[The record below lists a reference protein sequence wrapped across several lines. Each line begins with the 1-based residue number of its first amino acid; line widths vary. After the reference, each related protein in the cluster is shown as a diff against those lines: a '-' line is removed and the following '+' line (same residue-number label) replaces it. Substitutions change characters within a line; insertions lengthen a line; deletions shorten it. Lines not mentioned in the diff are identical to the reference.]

1 MKILIKNRQRRIKVS
16 LERLEGLARKA
27 LQALGLTDAEL
38 SILLVNDIQMQEMN
52 RLYRN
57 KDKTTDVLA
66 FSMRD
71 GQYPD
76 INPAILGDI
85 VISLPTAGRQ
95 AKEKGHGI
103 YEEIAVLLIHGILHL
118 IGYDHT
124 RGRKENLR
132 MRKKERELL
141 NSCKQ
146 G

>member
-1 MKILIKNRQRRIKVS
+1 M
-16 LERLEGLARKA
+16 
-27 LQALGLTDAEL
+27 ALGLTDAEL

-57 KDKTTDVLA
+57 KDKTTDVLS

-85 VISLPTAGRQ
+85 VISLPTAKIQ
-95 AKEKGHGI
+95 AKEKNHGI
-103 YEEIAVLLIHGILHL
+103 YREIAILLIHGILHL

-124 RGRKENLR
+124 RGRKENLKKK
-132 MRKKERELL
+132 KKERELL

>member
-16 LERLEGLARKA
+16 LERLEGLTRKA

-57 KDKTTDVLA
+57 KDKTTDVLS

-85 VISLPTAGRQ
+85 VISLPTAERQ

-103 YEEIAVLLIHGILHL
+103 YEEIAVLLIHAILHL

>member
-1 MKILIKNRQRRIKVS
+1 
-16 LERLEGLARKA
+16 LARKA
-27 LQALGLTDAEL
+27 LTALGLADAEL
-38 SILLVNDIQMQEMN
+38 SILLVNDNLMQEMN

-57 KDKTTDVLA
+57 KDKTTDALA

-103 YEEIAVLLIHGILHL
+103 YDEIAVLLIHGMLHL
-118 IGYDHT
+118 AGYDHEK
-124 RGRKENLR
+124 GKKEEAR
-132 MRKKERELL
+132 MRRMEKKILESLY
-141 NSCKQ
+141 
-146 G
+146 

>member
-1 MKILIKNRQRRIKVS
+1 M
-16 LERLEGLARKA
+16 ARKA
-27 LQALGLTDAEL
+27 LAALGLADAEL
-38 SILLVNDIQMQEMN
+38 SILLVNDNLMQEMN

-57 KDKTTDVLA
+57 KDKTTDALA

-103 YEEIAVLLIHGILHL
+103 YDEIAVLLIHGMLHL
-118 IGYDHT
+118 AGYDHEK
-124 RGRKENLR
+124 GKKEEAR
-132 MRKKERELL
+132 MRRMEKKILESLY
-141 NSCKQ
+141 
-146 G
+146 

>member
-1 MKILIKNRQRRIKVS
+1 M
-16 LERLEGLARKA
+16 
-27 LQALGLTDAEL
+27 ALGLTDAEL

-57 KDKTTDVLA
+57 KDKTTDVLS

-85 VISLPTAGRQ
+85 VISLPTAERQ

-103 YEEIAVLLIHGILHL
+103 YEEIAVLLIHAILHL

>member
-1 MKILIKNRQRRIKVS
+1 M
-16 LERLEGLARKA
+16 ARKA
-27 LQALGLTDAEL
+27 LAALGLADAEL
-38 SILLVNDIQMQEMN
+38 SILLVNDNLMQEMN

-103 YEEIAVLLIHGILHL
+103 YDEIAVLLIHGMLHL
-118 IGYDHT
+118 AGYDHEK
-124 RGRKENLR
+124 GKKEEAR
-132 MRKKERELL
+132 MRRMEKKILESLY
-141 NSCKQ
+141 
-146 G
+146 

>member
-1 MKILIKNRQRRIKVS
+1 M
-16 LERLEGLARKA
+16 ARKA
-27 LQALGLTDAEL
+27 LAALGLADAEL
-38 SILLVNDIQMQEMN
+38 SILLVNDNLMQEMN

-103 YEEIAVLLIHGILHL
+103 YDEIAILLIHGMLHL
-118 IGYDHT
+118 AGYDHEK
-124 RGRKENLR
+124 GKKEEAR
-132 MRKKERELL
+132 MRRMEKKILESLY
-141 NSCKQ
+141 
-146 G
+146 

>member
-1 MKILIKNRQRRIKVS
+1 M
-16 LERLEGLARKA
+16 ARKA
-27 LQALGLTDAEL
+27 LTALGLADAEL
-38 SILLVNDIQMQEMN
+38 SILLVNDNLMQEMN

-57 KDKTTDVLA
+57 KDKTTDALA

-103 YEEIAVLLIHGILHL
+103 YDEIAVLLIHGMLHL
-118 IGYDHT
+118 AGYDHEK
-124 RGRKENLR
+124 GKKEEAR
-132 MRKKERELL
+132 MRRMEKKILESLY
-141 NSCKQ
+141 
-146 G
+146 

>member
-1 MKILIKNRQRRIKVS
+1 
-16 LERLEGLARKA
+16 LARKA
-27 LQALGLTDAEL
+27 LAALGLADAEL
-38 SILLVNDIQMQEMN
+38 SILLVNDNLMQEMN

-57 KDKTTDVLA
+57 KDKTTDALA

-103 YEEIAVLLIHGILHL
+103 YDEIAVLLIHGMLHL
-118 IGYDHT
+118 AGYDHEK
-124 RGRKENLR
+124 GKKEEAR
-132 MRKKERELL
+132 MRRMEKKILESLY
-141 NSCKQ
+141 
-146 G
+146 

>member
-1 MKILIKNRQRRIKVS
+1 M
-16 LERLEGLARKA
+16 ARKA
-27 LQALGLTDAEL
+27 LAALGLADAEL
-38 SILLVNDIQMQEMN
+38 SILLVNDNLMQEMN

-103 YEEIAVLLIHGILHL
+103 YDEIAVLLIHGILHL
-118 IGYDHT
+118 IGYDHEE
-124 RGRKENLR
+124 GKKGNLR
-132 MRKKERELL
+132 MRKKEKELL
-141 NSCKQ
+141 NRSKQ
-146 G
+146 R

>member
-1 MKILIKNRQRRIKVS
+1 M
-16 LERLEGLARKA
+16 ARKA
-27 LQALGLTDAEL
+27 LTALGLADAEL
-38 SILLVNDIQMQEMN
+38 SILLVNDNLMQEMN

-57 KDKTTDVLA
+57 KDKTTDALA

-103 YEEIAVLLIHGILHL
+103 YDEIAVLLIHGILHL
-118 IGYDHT
+118 IGYDHEE
-124 RGRKENLR
+124 GKKGNLR
-132 MRKKERELL
+132 MRKKEKELL
-141 NSCKQ
+141 NRSKRR
-146 G
+146 

>member
-1 MKILIKNRQRRIKVS
+1 M
-16 LERLEGLARKA
+16 ARKA
-27 LQALGLTDAEL
+27 LKALGLTDAEL
-38 SILLVNDIQMQEMN
+38 SILLVNDIRMQELN

-71 GQYPD
+71 GQYHD

-103 YEEIAVLLIHGILHL
+103 YEEIAVLLVHGMLHL
-118 IGYDHT
+118 IGYDHEM
-124 RGRKENLR
+124 GKKEESR
-132 MRKKERELL
+132 MRRMEKKILSRIGYL
-141 NSCKQ
+141 
-146 G
+146 